1 MSYQSWFTDNAKADV
16 KELKGYVVQNW
27 SKQVWKTALD
37 QIRHAVSIL
46 ENQPYTSAVCQDLAA
61 LGITDYR
68 QMLTGKNRIIYAVD
82 AANNR
87 IIIHIICD
95 QKRDLQ
101 TLLMLRLIDGS
112 LH

>member
-1 MSYQSWFTDNAKADV
+1 MTYQSWFTDNAKVDI
-16 KELKGYVVQNW
+16 KELKGYVIQSW

-46 ENQPYTSAVCQDLAA
+46 EDRPTTGAVCHDLAA

-68 QMLTGKNRIIYAVD
+68 QILTGKNRIIYAVD
-82 AANNR
+82 VANNR
-87 IIIHIICD
+87 ITIHVICD

-101 TLLMLRLIDGS
+101 TLLMRRLINS
-112 LH
+112 